1 MKLTRI
7 TEGPHKGSYLGEHG
21 VIYDEELAR
30 KKFPTEF
37 KAPPKKKAV
46 KKKSAKRAK

>member
-1 MKLTRI
+1 MTLKKI

-21 VIYDEELAR
+21 VIYNEGLAR

-46 KKKSAKRAK
+46 KKSAKRDK